1 MLRHL
6 PQQTTRLLIRLC
18 TGTLPPAV
26 SALPPPLPLRPTS
39 PTSSIRNTANA
50 LQALSLLPFAGGPT
64 EDAASAKQQ
73 TFTAAAKRLEKPGKH
88 TFESYAPPSA
98 QTFMPAFVDHPD
110 NLIQF
115 LEEIYEQRTF
125 ASREKITTSEV
136 ASVKSYPVKEEPVV
150 EPSARDIEEQKVLW
164 TALLELYLMDERPI
178 DTSLDVSDS
187 PTVEITAP
195 PTDGDDLSDAEIARR
210 RALRSKALSL
220 LKDQTVDY
228 DANQALVLCHLKQFD
243 EGVVYLYQKMEM
255 YSDIIRFWMEKEETD
270 KVIECARKYG

>member
-1 MLRHL
+1 M
-6 PQQTTRLLIRLC
+6 
-18 TGTLPPAV
+18 
-26 SALPPPLPLRPTS
+26 SASPPPLPLRPTS

-50 LQALSLLPFAGGPT
+50 LQALSLLPFAGGT
-64 EDAASAKQQ
+64 TDDAASAKQQ

-115 LEEIYEQRTF
+115 LEEIYEQRTS
-125 ASREKITTSEV
+125 ASREKITASEV

-178 DTSLDVSDS
+178 DTNLDDSDS